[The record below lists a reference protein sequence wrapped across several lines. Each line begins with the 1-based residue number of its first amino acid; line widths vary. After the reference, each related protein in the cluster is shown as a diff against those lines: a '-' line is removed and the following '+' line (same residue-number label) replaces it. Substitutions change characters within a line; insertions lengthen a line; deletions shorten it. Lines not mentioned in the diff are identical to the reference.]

1 MTTEYPLLAS
11 IDPHQQRIGYV
22 GALSLVATRDYS
34 TRDALTS
41 RLKDLL
47 YRKVYH
53 DEPLFNELLGRV
65 RDDRRPALLETALRN
80 ATNTDLSPAGILA
93 APDRQQPWLTI
104 NAFWINDDRMPSALG
119 ELVEKKAF
127 RIIDLARMLGVL
139 LPGHDLSENGYLL
152 KHLLEGTDIRA
163 ENPRANPLIPNPRPA
178 ISILYVRLLLESDV
192 LFPFLIREI
201 VSAEAAGRRL
211 YTSGKQGLLLTSVD
225 ALLASIGSATYPDE
239 ILAIQNINTYRNA
252 IASNQSTQENYLRPR
267 LEMLVDV
274 GYLSR
279 RNTTGGR
286 NEFVWTATAATRALA
301 NELHPDLAK
310 STRRELFMDTGF
322 FGALARTTEQPYS
335 AVTNPDDVLWHFAR
349 AINRVKRDFGF
360 TPGRTGALLA
370 CLLAWEEH
378 KVIEISQV
386 YDAVYNAAKSDL
398 NRYLHF
404 SGGSRFDRE
413 FLIRLDD
420 ELLVHL
426 EERLKG
432 RTP

>member
-22 GALSLVATRDYS
+22 GALSLIATRDYS

-53 DEPLFNELLGRV
+53 DDPLFEDLLGRV
-65 RDDRRPALLETALRN
+65 HEHRRPTLLETASHN
-80 ATNTDLSPAGILA
+80 ATNTDLSPASILA
-93 APDRQQPWLTI
+93 APDRQQPWLTM

-127 RIIDLARMLGVL
+127 RIVDLARMLGVL

-152 KHLLEGTDIRA
+152 KHLLEDVNVRP

-178 ISILYVRLLLESDV
+178 LPVLYLRLLLESDV
-192 LFPFLIREI
+192 LFPFLIGEL
-201 VSAEAAGRRL
+201 VNAEAEGRRL
-211 YTSGKQGLLLTSVD
+211 FTSGKQGLLLASVD
-225 ALLASIGSATYPDE
+225 ALLAAIGTATYPDE

-274 GYLSR
+274 GYLAR
-279 RNTTGGR
+279 RDTSGGR
-286 NEFVWTATAATRALA
+286 NEFVWTTTAATRALA
-301 NELHPDLAK
+301 TELSANLTK
-310 STRRELFMDTGF
+310 STNREVFLDNQF
-322 FGALARTTEQPYS
+322 FGALARTQGLQS
-335 AVTNPDDVLWHFAR
+335 RIVTNPDEVLWHFAR
-349 AINRVKRDFGF
+349 AIDRVKRDFGF

-378 KVIEISQV
+378 KIIEISQV

-420 ELLVHL
+420 DLQSLL